1 MKLRL
6 KYEVGVWLKEKT
18 FDEVGELNVFTGA
31 MDFENRPVSVEIGYW
46 LKEKYKHLFK
56 WDDGSDMLVTEWV
69 DLVKSIMIGGD
80 YLYVKYELL

>member
-6 KYEVGVWLKEKT
+6 KYEIGVLLKEKT
-18 FDEVGELNVFTGA
+18 FDEVGELNVFTGS
-31 MDFENRPVSVEIGYW
+31 MDFENRPVSLEIGYW